1 MKVENAGSQKITWKS
16 SNEKVVKITA
26 KWKVHSVGAGGESC
40 TITATV
46 GKKILKCK
54 ATVMDVQDYGLN
66 NYLIWLSNWTYTG
79 YDINGK
85 KVNNVIPQYME
96 VFKYKGKYCYV
107 IETEGGNQETKYVAY
122 DYDVV
127 EIGKKL
133 PSCMKKPMY
142 VVYEDGKYSHLAKKL
157 PKGKVGEQA
166 VNILLDAKGNLVI
179 EKARNYTSKQWKA
192 RLKKLGY

>member
-1 MKVENAGSQKITWKS
+1 
-16 SNEKVVKITA
+16 
-26 KWKVHSVGAGGESC
+26 VHSVGAGGEGC
-40 TITATV
+40 TIAATV

-107 IETEGGNQETKYVAY
+107 IETEGGNQGTKYVAY

-142 VVYEDGKYSHLAKKL
+142 VVYEDGKDSHLAKKL

>member
-1 MKVENAGSQKITWKS
+1 
-16 SNEKVVKITA
+16 
-26 KWKVHSVGAGGESC
+26 
-40 TITATV
+40 
-46 GKKILKCK
+46 
-54 ATVMDVQDYGLN
+54 
-66 NYLIWLSNWTYTG
+66 
-79 YDINGK
+79 
-85 KVNNVIPQYME
+85 ME

-107 IETEGGNQETKYVAY
+107 IETEGGNQGTKYVAY

-142 VVYEDGKYSHLAKKL
+142 VVYEDGKDSHLAKKL

-166 VNILLDAKGNLVI
+166 VNILLNAKGNLVI